1 MSGSKVHSMDF
12 VVDKGETR
20 SLEGMLQDVAFIFP
34 LEGSRLTAHRLIL
47 AAQCEGFKEVF
58 HGVEA
63 QEVEVVAATLE
74 EFQLF
79 LRSVYNLEV
88 TWAALPLPTLLAVY
102 RLQVHYRVDPRLA
115 FNQATMLEVVRGRH
129 MSGQDA
135 RDAAGMADKC
145 PQETFLGAVGWGLRK
160 TLERGDLLVVR
171 AAEVMEVLEGEMDR
185 EEQGLG
191 RLGTKVVEQ
200 LWNLATALRP
210 LKELH
215 RMVSGRFL
223 QVSAAG
229 QLGKM
234 KKVKKLAAFVMRMEK
249 VMVGDME
256 KLVEEGEQLVEALEN
271 DWETEFLAD
280 MEDFE

>member
-1 MSGSKVHSMDF
+1 
-12 VVDKGETR
+12 
-20 SLEGMLQDVAFIFP
+20 
-34 LEGSRLTAHRLIL
+34 
-47 AAQCEGFKEVF
+47 
-58 HGVEA
+58 
-63 QEVEVVAATLE
+63 
-74 EFQLF
+74 
-79 LRSVYNLEV
+79 
-88 TWAALPLPTLLAVY
+88 
-102 RLQVHYRVDPRLA
+102 
-115 FNQATMLEVVRGRH
+115 
-129 MSGQDA
+129 
-135 RDAAGMADKC
+135 
-145 PQETFLGAVGWGLRK
+145 
-160 TLERGDLLVVR
+160 
-171 AAEVMEVLEGEMDR
+171 MDR